1 MSGNRQKVLCYMLAV
16 KNATV
21 AQITKDLGISS
32 TSVTQHHL
40 KQLRIDGLLP
50 PIIPLSKKKA
60 VKKKEALL
68 KVIAELDKIIN
79 N

>member
-1 MSGNRQKVLCYMLAV
+1 MSNRQKVLCYMLAA

-32 TSVTQHHL
+32 SSVTQHHL
-40 KQLRIDGLLP
+40 TQLRIDGLLP
-50 PIIPLSKKKA
+50 PFIPLSKRKA
-60 VKKKEALL
+60 LKKKEMHL
-68 KVIAELDKIIN
+68 KAIIELDKIIN